1 MTPTIAPHNPQ
12 HNPITVTLESRDLQA
27 LINLLE
33 REEQEYGL
41 SVPQLSALRRLERS
55 QAQVSA

>member
-1 MTPTIAPHNPQ
+1 MPTTIAPQNPQ
-12 HNPITVTLESRDLQA
+12 HNPITVTLEPRDLQA

-41 SVPQLSALRRLERS
+41 SKPQLSALRTL